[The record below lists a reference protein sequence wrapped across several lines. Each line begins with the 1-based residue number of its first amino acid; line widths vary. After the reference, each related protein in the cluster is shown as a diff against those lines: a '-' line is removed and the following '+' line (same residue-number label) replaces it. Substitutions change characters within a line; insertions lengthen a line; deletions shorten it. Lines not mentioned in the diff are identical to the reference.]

1 MTLAAYLGG
10 IGVLGPGIDDW
21 PHASALLCGLHV
33 YEPAPTALP
42 MPTLL
47 PAVERRRTGRVVRLA
62 LAVAHEAVTRA
73 GVEPAE
79 LASVFSSSGADGH
92 NCHEI
97 CQALALPGRELSP
110 TRFSNSVHNAPAGYW
125 SIATGAKH
133 ASNVL
138 CGFDASFCAGLL
150 EALAHVVVE
159 EQPVLLV
166 AYDTD
171 YPEPLYTKRPVP
183 DAFGTAFV
191 LTPHRERGS
200 LAHIEASLAQRPAD
214 VLIDP
219 RLEAL
224 RASTPAARCLPLLQ
238 RLAMRHPGLTVL
250 DYLDVSS
257 TAVRVDPCS

>member
-21 PHASALLCGLHV
+21 PHASALLCGLQD
-33 YEPAPTALP
+33 YEPAPTSLP

-62 LAVAHEAVTRA
+62 LAVAHEAATHA

-97 CQALALPGRELSP
+97 CQALALPSRELSP

-125 SIATGAKH
+125 SIATGAKR

-138 CGFDASFCAGLL
+138 CAFDASFCTGLL

-159 EQPVLLV
+159 EEPVLLV

-171 YPEPLYTKRPVP
+171 YPEPLYAKRPVP

-191 LTPHRERGS
+191 LTPNRESGS
-200 LAHIEASLAQRPAD
+200 LARIEASLAERPAD

-238 RLAMRHPGLTVL
+238 RLAMRRPGLTVL

-257 TAVRVDPCS
+257 AAVRIDPCS